1 MSDGSFQY
9 FKCCVVHS
17 WNLCS
22 AAWIFSASHMSAIPS
37 VIPDPNMNKHL
48 AWLHKCQH
56 RLIEATRL
64 LNPDICT
71 HLYLCVCVCE
81 GGFLHDCTDPG
92 LFVCLIPWM
101 CMYMGVMFMHIRI
114 HMCIWLFVCVWTHAH
129 LPVLVCVCVCECY
142 LRACFSLSPPSPLPP
157 AAAAAAVL
165 LLRQWRALRSPG
177 PSRLHPPFI
186 RFLAPASFLA
196 LLLPVLFFLIVSF

>member
-17 WNLCS
+17 WNLCL

-92 LFVCLIPWM
+92 WFVCLIPWM

-129 LPVLVCVCVCECY
+129 LPVLVCVCVWVLPEGMF
-142 LRACFSLSPPSPLPP
+142 LPFASISSPPCCCCCCCSSSSSVKSSP
-157 AAAAAAVL
+157 
-165 LLRQWRALRSPG
+165 
-177 PSRLHPPFI
+177 
-186 RFLAPASFLA
+186 
-196 LLLPVLFFLIVSF
+196 